1 VVNVGWYNLKRDRLR
16 VAVAVLGV
24 VFSVVLVTVETG
36 LLLGLMRN
44 SSLLIDNSR
53 ADIWISTIDVKT
65 FDFATPFATR
75 KKYRVQAI
83 EGVDRVE
90 EYFVTYS
97 VWKLP
102 TGGNTNIQIV
112 GFETRGEL
120 APPINVV
127 QGRIEDLDQPDAI
140 MLDEL
145 DVPKLGNPQ
154 IGDIVEVFA
163 QRARVVGF
171 TRGMRSFTTTPYVF
185 TALRNAARYSPI
197 AGENVEVSIYLLAR
211 VASGHDV
218 EAVRGAIMASVPDV
232 EAHTR
237 ASFAWR
243 TRSYWLIET
252 GMGVGFLGAALLG
265 LLVGG
270 VIVSQTLY
278 AMTVEKLPEFGVLKA
293 LGASMREI
301 SGIVLQQ
308 AFICGAAGLGVGL
321 VISFLISS
329 AATSAGT
336 TIEFSFA
343 QVLVVVLITAGLS
356 AGASLVS
363 VARLWL
369 VDPVMVF
376 RA

>member
-1 VVNVGWYNLKRDRLR
+1 MVNVGWCNLKRDRLR

-44 SSLLIDNSR
+44 ASLLVDNSR
-53 ADIWISTIDVKT
+53 ADIWVSTVDVKT
-65 FDFATPFATR
+65 FDFATPFAAR
-75 KKYRVQAI
+75 KKYRIQAVP
-83 EGVDRVE
+83 GVERVE
-90 EYFVTYS
+90 EYFISYS

-102 TGGNTNIQIV
+102 TGGNANIQVV
-112 GFETRGEL
+112 GFDTRGEL
-120 APPINVV
+120 APTLNVV
-127 QGRIEDLDQPDAI
+127 QGKLSDLEQPDAI
-140 MLDEL
+140 MLDVL
-145 DVPKLGNPQ
+145 DAPKLGNPR
-154 IGDIVEVFA
+154 IGDVVEIYK

-171 TRGMRSFTTTPYVF
+171 THGMRSFTTTPYVF
-185 TALRNAARYSPI
+185 TALRNVNKYSLMGSETNI
-197 AGENVEVSIYLLAR
+197 SIYVLAR
-211 VASGHDV
+211 TAPGFNSDDIRA
-218 EAVRGAIMASVPDV
+218 EIMATVPDV
-232 EAHTR
+232 EAHSR
-237 ASFAWR
+237 DAFAWR
-243 TRSYWLIET
+243 TRRYWLIET

-301 SGIVLQQ
+301 SAIILQQ
-308 AFICGAAGLGVGL
+308 AFICGAAGLVLGL
-321 VISFLISS
+321 AVSFAISA

-336 TIEFSFA
+336 LVEFSLP
-343 QVLVVVLITAGLS
+343 QIIVVVLITAGLS

-363 VARLWL
+363 VLRLWR